1 MSFKNILFF
10 VSAFCFSTHSFAGAF
25 VQGGL
30 HFGGDTLATVSIFGS
45 GNESIEAGGLL
56 SGSVGYEADI
66 NESLLAKLSA
76 GIKFDS
82 ITASNGDV
90 DFTRY
95 PLTAMLFI
103 KGEDLHFGVG
113 LTKHT
118 GVELSVDGFSGAAT
132 ADFDN
137 ATGFVA
143 QLDYLLNERG
153 YISLKF
159 TFIDYELANSNLEV
173 DGGSIGI
180 LAGFRFGK

>member
-1 MSFKNILFF
+1 MSFKSFLFF
-10 VSAFCFSTHSFAGAF
+10 VSIFCFSTQSLADAF
-25 VQGGL
+25 IQGGL
-30 HFGGDTLATVSIFGS
+30 HFGGDTLATVDFVSLGDQK
-45 GNESIEAGGLL
+45 IEAGGLL

-82 ITASNGDV
+82 ISASNGDV

-95 PLTAMLFI
+95 PLTAMLFM
-103 KGEDLHFGVG
+103 KGENLHFGLG
-113 LTKHT
+113 LTRHI
-118 GVELSVDGFSGAAT
+118 GVELSVDGFSGATT
-132 ADFDN
+132 ADFDD

-159 TFIDYELANSNLEV
+159 TSIDYELANSSIEV
-173 DGGSIGI
+173 DGSSIG
-180 LAGFRFGK
+180 LLVGFRFGK